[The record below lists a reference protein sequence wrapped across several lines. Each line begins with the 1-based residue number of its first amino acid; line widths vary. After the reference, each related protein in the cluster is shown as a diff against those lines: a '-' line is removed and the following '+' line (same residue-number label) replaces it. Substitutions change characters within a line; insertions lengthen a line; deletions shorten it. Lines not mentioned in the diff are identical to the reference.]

1 MTTKEYK
8 VTLSTESWFVLAET
22 SEDAAWK
29 ALELAEVRKSK
40 LINVRLNDEQ

>member
-1 MTTKEYK
+1 MTTNQYK
-8 VTLSTESWFVLAET
+8 VTLSTESWFLLAET

-29 ALELAEVRKSK
+29 ALELSKIRNSK

>member
-1 MTTKEYK
+1 MINEYK
-8 VTLSTESWFVLAET
+8 VTLSTESWFLLAET

-29 ALELAEVRKSK
+29 ALELAEVRNCK

>member
-8 VTLSTESWFVLAET
+8 VTLSTESWFLLAET

>member
-8 VTLSTESWFVLAET
+8 VTLSTESWFLLAET

-29 ALELAEVRKSK
+29 ALELAEVRNSK